1 MEEILKK
8 YYHLSLFCPQKY
20 NYKGKIYYKPLLL

>member
-1 MEEILKK
+1 MKEILKK
-8 YYHLSLFCPQKY
+8 YYHLSLFCPQEH